1 MGVRRHN
8 REFKLSAVKL
18 VRERSGDVLEAAR
31 NLGLDAR
38 TLKRWVRKFTGQN
51 ELGLTQEE
59 ELAAEVQRLRKENA
73 RLQMERDI
81 LKKAATF
88 FAKEQP

>member
-1 MGVRRHN
+1 MPKGRYN
-8 REFKLSAVKL
+8 REFKVSAIKL

-31 NLGLDAR
+31 NLGIDAR
-38 TLKRWVRKFTGQN
+38 TLSGWIKKFAGQGD
-51 ELGLTQEE
+51 LALTREE
-59 ELAAEVQRLRKENA
+59 EMAAELQRLRKENA

-81 LKKAATF
+81 LKKAAAF